1 MGADVTVFGRRC
13 RAGPPPLP
21 IAARFF
27 VILLFASVLAAC
39 GGRHIA
45 PTPGDRFN
53 AVASWYGEPFHG
65 RLTASGERYDMHGLT
80 AAHRSLPFGTRLKV
94 TNPENGR
101 SSVVTVTD
109 RGPFIRGRHLD
120 LSYGAAKEIGLLG
133 EGVGRVKVQILERD
147 MRYQKRVMDRT
158 MAVESSG
165 SWIIQ
170 FGAFQDFA
178 NAARLKQGLDLETR
192 GVTITATTIDGV
204 VYHRVRLGPFISR
217 DAALSLARSF
227 AEEGYQAVI
236 LAH

>member
-1 MGADVTVFGRRC
+1 M
-13 RAGPPPLP
+13 
-21 IAARFF
+21 
-27 VILLFASVLAAC
+27 ASA
-39 GGRHIA
+39 
-45 PTPGDRFN
+45 PGDRFG

-94 TNPENGR
+94 TNPENGQ

-120 LSYGAAKEIGLLG
+120 LSYRAAKEIGLLG
-133 EGVGRVKVQILERD
+133 EGVGRVKVQILDRD
-147 MRYQKRVMDRT
+147 MRYQKRVTDRT

-192 GVTITATTIDGV
+192 GVTITATTVDGV
-204 VYHRVRLGPFISR
+204 VYHRVRLGPFFSR

-236 LAH
+236 MAR